1 MIGFLYESFWVIQE
15 VKGFWLI
22 QEKHDERI
30 FGIRDDER
38 NFSGFQCAAAKG
50 LERKR

>member
-22 QEKHDERI
+22 QEKHDEMIPR
-30 FGIRDDER
+30 IRDDER
-38 NFSGFQCAAAKG
+38 DFSGFLCAATKG

>member
-22 QEKHDERI
+22 QEKHDER
-30 FGIRDDER
+30 D
-38 NFSGFQCAAAKG
+38 FSGFLCAATKG